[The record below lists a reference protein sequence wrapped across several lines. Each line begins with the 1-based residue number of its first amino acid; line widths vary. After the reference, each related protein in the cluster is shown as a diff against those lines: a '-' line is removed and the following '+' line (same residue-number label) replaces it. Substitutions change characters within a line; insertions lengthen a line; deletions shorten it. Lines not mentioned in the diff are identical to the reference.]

1 LEGRSP
7 KIRPFLTQKKNAL
20 VPKSGPTG
28 NSSSSVW
35 ISIPPKTH
43 PDKKTHPDN
52 LTGKKS
58 IPELKNGRN
67 IGNVV

>member
-1 LEGRSP
+1 M
-7 KIRPFLTQKKNAL
+7 
-20 VPKSGPTG
+20 KSENLGFI
-28 NSSSSVW
+28 W
-35 ISIPPKTH
+35 DSIPPKTH

-67 IGNVV
+67 IGRTSYTEFQYSDEIISN